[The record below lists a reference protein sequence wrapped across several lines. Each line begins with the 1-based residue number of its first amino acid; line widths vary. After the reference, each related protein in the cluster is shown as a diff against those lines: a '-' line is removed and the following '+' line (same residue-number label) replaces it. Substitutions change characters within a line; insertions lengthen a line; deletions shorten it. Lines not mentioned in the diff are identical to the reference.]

1 MQKGVISPD
10 VPQTVYVPPA
20 GTPGSYNATTRA
32 LSGITTGW
40 TLANAVNSMAV
51 LVNVSQG

>member
-1 MQKGVISPD
+1 MISPD
-10 VPQTVYVPPA
+10 VPQTVYVPPV
-20 GTPGSYNATTRA
+20 GTAGSYNPTTRA

-51 LVNVSQG
+51 RVNVSQG